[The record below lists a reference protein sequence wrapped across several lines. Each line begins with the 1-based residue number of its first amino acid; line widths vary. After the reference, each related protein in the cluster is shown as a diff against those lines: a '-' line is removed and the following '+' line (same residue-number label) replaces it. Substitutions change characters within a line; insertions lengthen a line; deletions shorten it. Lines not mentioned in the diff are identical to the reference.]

1 MERTMELTVILQE
14 GENGYIIASCPSLPG
29 CHSQGKTEAE
39 ALANTRE
46 AITACFL
53 ALNDRARREAARSAK
68 AARKKKKPVEV
79 LI

>member
-1 MERTMELTVILQE
+1 MELTVILEE

-39 ALANTRE
+39 ALANIRE
-46 AITACFL
+46 AITACLL
-53 ALNDRARREAARSAK
+53 ALNDRARREAARSTK
-68 AARKKKKPVEV
+68 PARKKKKPVEV